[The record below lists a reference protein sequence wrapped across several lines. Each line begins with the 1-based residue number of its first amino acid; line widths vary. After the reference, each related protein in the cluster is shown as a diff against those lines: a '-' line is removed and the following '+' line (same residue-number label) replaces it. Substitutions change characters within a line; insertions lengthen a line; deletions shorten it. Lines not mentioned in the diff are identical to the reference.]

1 VGHSSLDIHHFRA
14 EVPQNARVQLDEFV
28 AALGTL
34 TGDDVHLVAKSL
46 DLESLTDEVDWWRA
60 TIAIDRA
67 IRHARCSR
75 QAARAAAQ
83 AIAVVQER
91 ANNAG
96 IDLPDTEVTR
106 VARAAADVARGLTVG
121 PSAEPLV
128 RLLLEPWT
136 PIVAFA

>member
-1 VGHSSLDIHHFRA
+1 M
-14 EVPQNARVQLDEFV
+14 QLEEFV

-34 TGDDVHLVAKSL
+34 SGDDVHLVAKSL

-83 AIAVVQER
+83 VVAVVQHR
-91 ANNAG
+91 ATCAG
-96 IDLPDTEVTR
+96 IDLPDDDVTR
-106 VARAAADVARGLTVG
+106 VARAAAQVARGLAAG
-121 PSAEPLV
+121 PQAQPIV
-128 RLLLEPWT
+128 RLLLEPWST
-136 PIVAFA
+136 VVPAA